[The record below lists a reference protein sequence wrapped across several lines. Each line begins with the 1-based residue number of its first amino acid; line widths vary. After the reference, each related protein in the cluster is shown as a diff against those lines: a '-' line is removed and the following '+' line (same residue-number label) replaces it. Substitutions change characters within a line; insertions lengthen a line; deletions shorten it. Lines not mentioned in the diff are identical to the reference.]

1 MIIREIKG
9 YEHIVQI
16 GENKIREVLN
26 EELSDEAMDFISRI
40 ELSANDLLE
49 NAKNTSDNGN
59 ECINFAQDLLI
70 EMYNYIRDN
79 LKDKDY
85 ILKYINSKFT
95 QLEEW
100 KNG

>member
-59 ECINFAQDLLI
+59 ECINFTQDVLI